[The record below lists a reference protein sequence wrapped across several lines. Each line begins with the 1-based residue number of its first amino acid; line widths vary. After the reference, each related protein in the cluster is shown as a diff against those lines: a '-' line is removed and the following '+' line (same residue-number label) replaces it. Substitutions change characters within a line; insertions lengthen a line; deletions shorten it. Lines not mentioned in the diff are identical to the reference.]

1 MKVLLLAGGDSN
13 ERDVSLSSSAA
24 FWQALVRL
32 GHDVI
37 CYDPSTG
44 HNLTLSGSRLLADD
58 LGTGSEPAS
67 SLQIQGSRALDSR
80 IFAALPEAEI
90 VVLGLHG
97 GAGENGSIQNL
108 LDLAGKAYTGSG
120 TTASVVAM
128 DKAVTKHLMRSVGVP
143 TADFQLV
150 RITGDTDIEAL
161 AGGID
166 EKFDYPLIVKPN
178 DGGSTV
184 GLTKVQRYEELGDA
198 IRRASAETGAVLVEQ
213 YIAGR
218 ELTVAVLDGEALP
231 VVEIRPKS
239 GLYDYEAK
247 YTKGKT
253 EYIALAPIAQETS
266 KAVRQAALSV
276 YEVVGASGLARI
288 DFLLQENGEFF
299 CLELN
304 TLPGMTEL
312 SLSPMAAKAAGI
324 SFDQLVERIIA
335 AGLRMRR
342 ERWKD

>member
-1 MKVLLLAGGDSN
+1 MKVLLLAGGDSS
-13 ERDVSLSSSAA
+13 EREVSLNSSAA
-24 FWQALVRL
+24 LWQALARL
-32 GHDVI
+32 GHEVI
-37 CYDPSTG
+37 CFDPANGAQLS
-44 HNLTLSGSRLLADD
+44 LSGTKLIAEGRGEKAA
-58 LGTGSEPAS
+58 ENA
-67 SLQIQGSRALDSR
+67 LQVAGGAALDAR
-80 IFAALPEAEI
+80 VLAAVPEAEI

-128 DKAVTKHLMRSVGVP
+128 DKTVTKHLMRSVGVP
-143 TADFQLV
+143 TAEFMLV
-150 RITGDTDIEAL
+150 RVTPDIDMAAVIGD
-161 AGGID
+161 ID
-166 EKFDYPLIVKPN
+166 ATFDYPVIVKPN

-184 GLTKVQRYEELGDA
+184 GLTKVLSVAALGPA
-198 IRRASAETGAVLVEQ
+198 IARAAAETPAVLIEQ
-213 YIAGR
+213 FVPGR

-253 EYIALAPIAQETS
+253 EYLAPAPLDPDV
-266 KAVRQAALSV
+266 AADVQAAARQV
-276 YEVVGASGLARI
+276 YQVVGASGLARI
-288 DFLLQENGEFF
+288 DFILRDDGAFF

-312 SLSPMAAKAAGI
+312 SLSPMAAKAAGM
-324 SFDQLVERIIA
+324 SFDQLVARIVA
-335 AGLRMRR
+335 AGIRMRR